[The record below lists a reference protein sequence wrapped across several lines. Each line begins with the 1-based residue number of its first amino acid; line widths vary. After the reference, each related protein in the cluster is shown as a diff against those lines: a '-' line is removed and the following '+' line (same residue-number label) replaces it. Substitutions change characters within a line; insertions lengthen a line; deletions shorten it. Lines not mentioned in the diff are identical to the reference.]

1 MGAFENIL
9 RSPRV
14 LACVAF
20 YLRRSPIDR
29 GRWRIKARALPAAR
43 RALPGRGRRR
53 VTTRR
58 GFPLAVDLDD
68 WGGQYVYLTGEYEEP
83 TARVIEALLAPGD
96 TAVDVGANFGY
107 FTVLAAR
114 AVGPEGRV
122 IAFEPLPAMRREL
135 EENVALNRIANCRV
149 RAEAVSD
156 RAGTARLFEGPA
168 GNPGLSSLRALA
180 DSGPAL
186 EVGTVTLDGALPADE
201 SVALVKI
208 DVEGAELKV
217 LRGMAG
223 LVERRRPDV
232 VLEVTDRFLREMGD
246 SAEALF
252 RLTRDW
258 GYRIYRI
265 DWPGL
270 VPVEVGAT
278 ALPGQFNALLTAREA
293 LPDGIPVA
301 G

>member
-1 MGAFENIL
+1 MGAIDGIL
-9 RSPRV
+9 ERPWV
-14 LACVAF
+14 LACVAL

-43 RALPGRGRRR
+43 RALAGRGRRR
-53 VTTRR
+53 VRTRR

-83 TARVIEALLAPGD
+83 TARAIEALLAPGD

-107 FTVLAAR
+107 FTVLAGR
-114 AVGPEGRV
+114 RVGRGGRV
-122 IAFEPLPAMRREL
+122 VAFEPLPAMRREL
-135 EENVALNRIANCRV
+135 EANVALNQLPQCRV
-149 RAEAVSD
+149 RSEAVSD
-156 RAGTARLFEGPA
+156 RAGAAALFEGPA

-180 DSGPAL
+180 DAGPPL
-186 EVGTVTLDGALPADE
+186 EVETVTLDEALAGDE
-201 SVALVKI
+201 PVALVKI

-252 RLTRDW
+252 RRARDW

-270 VPVEVGAT
+270 VPVEAGAEG
-278 ALPGQFNALLTAREA
+278 LPDQFNALLTARES
-293 LPDGIPVA
+293 LPEGIAVA